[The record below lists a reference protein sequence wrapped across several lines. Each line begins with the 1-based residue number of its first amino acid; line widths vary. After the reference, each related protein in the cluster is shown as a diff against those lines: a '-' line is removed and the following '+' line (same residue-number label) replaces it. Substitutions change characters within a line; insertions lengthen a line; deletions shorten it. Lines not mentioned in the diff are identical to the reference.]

1 MTRLIL
7 LISLKATSGPAPTG
21 PARTFSRPRP
31 RVLPRP
37 RVTVRAASFPFQDMA
52 ERNGVSMI
60 SKRMVG
66 AAVGAALALCGT
78 VAAGPAAAAP
88 TAPAAGWERSAR

>member
-1 MTRLIL
+1 
-7 LISLKATSGPAPTG
+7 
-21 PARTFSRPRP
+21 
-31 RVLPRP
+31 
-37 RVTVRAASFPFQDMA
+37 
-52 ERNGVSMI
+52 MI